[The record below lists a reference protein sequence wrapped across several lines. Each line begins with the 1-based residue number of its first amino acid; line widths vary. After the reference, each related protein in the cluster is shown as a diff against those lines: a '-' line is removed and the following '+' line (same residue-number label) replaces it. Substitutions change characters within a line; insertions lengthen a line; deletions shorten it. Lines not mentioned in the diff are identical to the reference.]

1 MRRYPEARRAIDGVI
16 LHLHGE
22 KLGIAFRLLGFV
34 LFNLREPWHEAFA
47 HARALLSGEELG
59 RALLNEGYCLSE
71 SRKSIEARNVWLE
84 ALPLYRSDPRM
95 LAWLRYN
102 LGISALRDLDPEAE
116 RHFLE
121 ADRLTRKPQAAVLRA
136 ATLNGL
142 GGSRRAIGEWARAE
156 HTYRAGLE
164 VARDA
169 HDRKQS
175 YLGLARTL
183 RLAGRHIEALETLE
197 FALQDD
203 TLEKG
208 ALRVSHAMVFLA
220 LGQPERARDSLGRV
234 GALVSESDKWLERIA
249 RAELARQDGRLD
261 EAVGLLEGLAV
272 ASLHAREETGAFG
285 ALFGLLENA
294 GQPVPARLEYATR
307 TVVSVKASGVLEVCV
322 NDRAVPIAPTGRAGE
337 LLVFLLEAGGVASL
351 EVIGDAMYAGSFGP
365 PEPVRVRQ
373 AVWKLVNKL
382 RDALGW
388 EGSVRALRGAYR
400 LDADATWEYDIA
412 RARADGFFEG
422 SFLEGVYSDWA
433 LEVAR
438 SLEMMSGK
446 RTRNLELN

>member
-1 MRRYPEARRAIDGVI
+1 
-16 LHLHGE
+16 
-22 KLGIAFRLLGFV
+22 
-34 LFNLREPWHEAFA
+34 
-47 HARALLSGEELG
+47 
-59 RALLNEGYCLSE
+59 
-71 SRKSIEARNVWLE
+71 
-84 ALPLYRSDPRM
+84 M

-121 ADRLTRKPQAAVLRA
+121 ADRLTRKPQAAELRA
-136 ATLNGL
+136 STLNGL
-142 GGSRRAIGEWARAE
+142 AGSRRAIGEWARAE

-164 VARDA
+164 AARDA
-169 HDRKQS
+169 HDRKES

-183 RLAGRHIEALETLE
+183 RLARRHIEALETLE
-197 FALQDD
+197 FALRDD
-203 TLEKG
+203 TLEMG

-234 GALVSESDKWLERIA
+234 GTLVSESDRWLERIA

-261 EAVGLLEGLAV
+261 EAVGLLDGLPVNA
-272 ASLHAREETGAFG
+272 LHAREESGAFG

-294 GQPVPARLEYATR
+294 GQPVPARLEYAQR
-307 TVVSVKASGVLEVCV
+307 TVVSVRASGVLEVRV
-322 NDRAVPIAPTGRAGE
+322 NDRAVPIAPTSRAGE

-365 PEPVRVRQ
+365 LEPVRVRQ
-373 AVWKLVNKL
+373 AVWKLVDKL

-412 RARADGFFEG
+412 RARTDGFFEG

-446 RTRNLELN
+446 RTRSLELN